1 MIELNVAFFIQL
13 INFGVLVLVL
23 NLFLFKPI
31 RKVLAER
38 RQVIESARSKTVSV
52 EREVQEK
59 MASYEI
65 KLADA
70 KAEAALRRAAALRQA
85 QEEEALLLD
94 KARKEA
100 AAQLASICAKVAKE
114 SDSARELLK
123 KQAGALSGNI
133 IEKILG
139 RSL

>member
-1 MIELNVAFFIQL
+1 VIELNVAFFIQL

-31 RKVLAER
+31 RKVLADR
-38 RQVIESARSKTVSV
+38 RQVIEFARNKTVSV

-100 AAQLASICAKVAKE
+100 AAQLASICDKVAKE
-114 SDSARELLK
+114 SDNARELLK

>member
-31 RKVLAER
+31 RKVLSER
-38 RQVIESARSKTVSV
+38 HQVIESARSKTISV

-65 KLADA
+65 KLAGA
-70 KAEAALRRAAALRQA
+70 KSEAALRRAAALRQA
-85 QEEEALLLD
+85 QEEETLLLD
-94 KARKEA
+94 QARKEA
-100 AAQLASICAKVAKE
+100 AASLASICAKVAKE

-123 KQAGALSGNI
+123 KQAGVLSGNI
-133 IEKILG
+133 CEKILG

>member
-1 MIELNVAFFIQL
+1 VIELNVSFFIQL

-31 RKVLAER
+31 RKVLSER
-38 RQVIESARSKTVSV
+38 HQEIESARSKTVSV

-70 KAEAALRRAAALRQA
+70 KGEAALRRAAALRQA
-85 QEEEALLLD
+85 QEEESMLLD

-100 AAQLASICAKVAKE
+100 SASLASICGKIAKE
-114 SDSARELLK
+114 SDIARAVLK
-123 KQAGALSGNI
+123 EQAAALSGNI
-133 IEKILG
+133 CEKILG

>member
-1 MIELNVAFFIQL
+1 VIELNVAFFIQL

-31 RKVLAER
+31 RKVLSER

-85 QEEEALLLD
+85 QEEETLLLD
-94 KARKEA
+94 QARKEA
-100 AAQLASICAKVAKE
+100 AASLASICDKVAKE
-114 SDSARELLK
+114 SDNARELLK